1 MFCAISGKVPRKPVL
16 SPSSK
21 TVFEKSLLEQYVRDT
36 GKDPI
41 TNKPLSLEE
50 IIEIVPSA
58 QQASLIESTNS
69 ATLKANYSIPNLL
82 TSLQNEWDAI
92 MLENFKLR
100 STLDS
105 LTKKL
110 STVTYERD
118 AAKLVA
124 AQVMMENDEFSRGL
138 SKSPEQ
144 PVAVTREAFLQGL
157 LQSSR
162 DFVARGKTKAIK
174 WPIFQHFELLPAQRY
189 SSAVKTYPYKE
200 LDPSMNYNKWTFMC
214 LCDANSLQFTELKDA
229 NSITTVTI
237 SNPHAGQNQPVVI
250 SKGSHN
256 RLLLLYPD
264 NHVTVMDLTTKTA
277 VREIEINSANQV
289 VYMCGHNEVN
299 AEYFIWADSK
309 GTIGFQSYT
318 DDSHYIINTGAS
330 NVEYSNGALHKDS
343 LLLALYSLDGIVDVY
358 NLSSPD
364 QASSRFPMGE
374 DAKIKEIKF
383 SDNGYWMVV
392 KGSQSVTCFD
402 LRKDVGTLAYPTYT
416 FPKETETGAVVYDVD
431 EFGKNAIVYS
441 KEDRSLSIY
450 KFNKKTKGWMKDEAT
465 TLNLPSDVGDITD
478 IEVVCGDGGVAA
490 VLKGNDAFSIIA
502 LSP

>member
-41 TNKPLSLEE
+41 TNGPLSLEE

-124 AQVMMENDEFSRGL
+124 AQVMMENDEISRGL
-138 SKSPEQ
+138 SKSPKQ
-144 PVAVTREAFLQGL
+144 PVVVTREAFLQGL

-162 DFVARGKTKAIK
+162 EFVARGKAKAFK
-174 WPIFQHFELLPAQRY
+174 WPIFQNFELLPTQRY
-189 SSAVKTYPYKE
+189 SSAIKTYPYKE
-200 LDPSMNYNKWTFMC
+200 LDSSMNYNKWTSMC
-214 LCDANSLQFTELKDA
+214 LCDANSLHFTELKDSD
-229 NSITTVTI
+229 SITTETI
-237 SNPHAGQNQPVVI
+237 PNPHTEQKQPVIV

-256 RLLLLYPD
+256 RLLVLYSD
-264 NHVTVMDLTTKTA
+264 NHITILDLTTKTVA
-277 VREIEINSANQV
+277 KEIDVNSANQI
-289 VYMCGHNEVN
+289 VYVYGHNEIN
-299 AEYFIWADSK
+299 TEYFIWADSK

-318 DDSHYIINTGAS
+318 DDSHYIINTGRS

-358 NLSSPD
+358 SLSSPD
-364 QASSRFPMGE
+364 QASSRFPTGE
-374 DAKIKEIKF
+374 DIKIKEIKF

-392 KGSQSVTCFD
+392 KGSQTVACFD

-416 FPKETETGAVVYDVD
+416 LPETEAGAVVYDVD
-431 EFGKNAIVYS
+431 EFGKNTIVYS
-441 KEDRSLSIY
+441 NEDRSLSVY
-450 KFNKKTKGWMKDEAT
+450 KFNKKTKGWMRDEAT
-465 TLNLPSDVGDITD
+465 TLHLQSDVGDITD
-478 IEVVCGDGGVAA
+478 IEVVCGDGSVAV
-490 VLKGNDAFSIIA
+490 VLKRKDTFSIVA
-502 LSP
+502 LSS